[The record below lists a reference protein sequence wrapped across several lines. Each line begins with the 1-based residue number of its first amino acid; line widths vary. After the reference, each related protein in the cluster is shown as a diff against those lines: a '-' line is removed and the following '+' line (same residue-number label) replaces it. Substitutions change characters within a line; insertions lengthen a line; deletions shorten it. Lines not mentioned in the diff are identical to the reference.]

1 MLVAKKQLKCA
12 YWIIFSN
19 LWKLKCLCV
28 TNEGRKR
35 RMGFGK
41 KGKNS
46 FTIHRSE
53 EVLPGEMRG
62 GLSRGSSASSDGEGS
77 ADGDRFATK
86 LSQLNGKFYDF
97 LTNFLDELLIC
108 KNFFSLYF
116 SLIIIFYWFS
126 HISHQFWGG
135 FCWVIFSQKFITIFI
150 KSDSTSYQ
158 KQHFIFIFLTFIS
171 LSIYLFLVCEV
182 LRDRN
187 SQLH

>member
-1 MLVAKKQLKCA
+1 M
-12 YWIIFSN
+12 
-19 LWKLKCLCV
+19 

-97 LTNFLDELLIC
+97 LTNFLDELFDLQE
-108 KNFFSLYF
+108 FFFFVL
-116 SLIIIFYWFS
+116 FS
-126 HISHQFWGG
+126 HHHFLLVFSYLTSILRRILLSHF
-135 FCWVIFSQKFITIFI
+135 
-150 KSDSTSYQ
+150 
-158 KQHFIFIFLTFIS
+158 
-171 LSIYLFLVCEV
+171 
-182 LRDRN
+182 
-187 SQLH
+187 